1 MGGSPLRIAVMISGR
16 GTNMAAI
23 ARACGRGQIRAT
35 VVAVIADREEA
46 SGIPLARDLALETEI
61 VPHRSHA
68 ERASFENALGA
79 TLERHRPDLIAL
91 AGFMRILSPGFVRA
105 WSGRML
111 NVHPALLPRH
121 RGLETHRRVLE
132 ARESEHGASV
142 HYVTPEV
149 DGGPVILQSRLRVS
163 SNDTEETL
171 SARVQASEHTI
182 YPRAIGW
189 IAEGR
194 LVWRE
199 GTPVLD
205 GRELAVA
212 IVEDFG

>member
-1 MGGSPLRIAVMISGR
+1 MPRSPLRVAVMISGR

>member
-1 MGGSPLRIAVMISGR
+1 VMISGR